1 MELQYSEL
9 EMWQTFWIGMGAAGI
24 WLAGVTFSIWVGF
37 RLSGNLYSN
46 PEASVV
52 MRIAATGFCLC
63 VAYFALVWFAMTEW
77 HVNGAAGGFLDLKN
91 SAQGLSPNGEMFLA
105 AVDPRTSMSLL
116 PNPFQG
122 FLLVCTSIIQLMSIW
137 MTKKL

>member
-1 MELQYSEL
+1 MVGRCHFLNL
-9 EMWQTFWIGMGAAGI
+9 G
-24 WLAGVTFSIWVGF
+24 GVSIVWKPLRKPRGQRGYENRCN
-37 RLSGNLYSN
+37 RL
-46 PEASVV
+46 
-52 MRIAATGFCLC
+52 CLC

-105 AVDPRTSMSLL
+105 AVDPRASMSLL

-137 MTKKL
+137 MPKKL